1 MPSITINIIFWFI
14 SPIII
19 LFASAFVT
27 SLFSLKKRYGIKAPD
42 IAVPFL
48 FIAIHR
54 LSYLV
59 FKESLFPYFLIT
71 ISLLGIGLAFFFLF
85 FYEEIDYSR
94 YAKMYWRSVFLFSM
108 VTQFI
113 LIVLSLMLRF

>member
-71 ISLLGIGLAFFFLF
+71 ISLLGICLAFFHAY

-94 YAKMYWRSVFLFSM
+94 YVKMYWRSVFLFSM